1 MNTIIFLLG
10 VILSLNVAA
19 KSTDDSQASMQT
31 LLHVRGE
38 AVLKVAP
45 NQVTILLG
53 VTTQH
58 KTSKRALSDNSR
70 LMNKII
76 AALNEKGINKEEL
89 NTQRF
94 SVQPMWSSR
103 PRNFSGS
110 EEWKSTITAYRV
122 NNTIKVVTARLDL
135 VGKIINVA
143 TTAGA
148 NQVQSIDFGLSN
160 PRKYRQQAIEV
171 AIKNA
176 KEDAG
181 FVAAAS
187 KLMVSG
193 VKAIHLDESAAS
205 TERVQRKNYAR
216 SALSS
221 VADSSDVPPIKSD
234 DITVRASVSVEYF
247 LSKYE

>member
-1 MNTIIFLLG
+1 MNAIIFLLG
-10 VILSLNVAA
+10 VILSFSVAA
-19 KSTDDSQASMQT
+19 KSTDDSQASMQA
-31 LLHVRGE
+31 LLHVRGQ

-58 KTSKRALSDNSR
+58 KTAKRALSDNNQ

-76 AALNEKGINKEEL
+76 AALNKKGINKKEL

-110 EEWKSTITAYRV
+110 EEWKSSITGYRV

-135 VGKIINVA
+135 VGNIINVA

-160 PRKYRQQAIEV
+160 PREYRQQAIEV

-176 KEDAG
+176 KE
-181 FVAAAS
+181 
-187 KLMVSG
+187 
-193 VKAIHLDESAAS
+193 S
-205 TERVQRKNYAR
+205 TG
-216 SALSS
+216 
-221 VADSSDVPPIKSD
+221 
-234 DITVRASVSVEYF
+234 
-247 LSKYE
+247 